1 MGEEAIDLYRQM
13 PENIRNTVTHMCV
26 LNACSHAGLVDQAR
40 LIFDR
45 ITNKTEKVIV
55 TMVRSQ
61 RLTAC
66 SIRSVIF
73 PCFRLTHSPAF
84 SCSMRRRN

>member
-1 MGEEAIDLYRQM
+1 MGDEAIDLYRQM

-45 ITNKTEKVIV
+45 INNKTEKVIV
-55 TMVRSQ
+55 TMVRSR

-66 SIRSVIF
+66 SIRSVILH
-73 PCFRLTHSPAF
+73 CSRLTHSRVFP
-84 SCSMRRRN
+84 CSMRRRH